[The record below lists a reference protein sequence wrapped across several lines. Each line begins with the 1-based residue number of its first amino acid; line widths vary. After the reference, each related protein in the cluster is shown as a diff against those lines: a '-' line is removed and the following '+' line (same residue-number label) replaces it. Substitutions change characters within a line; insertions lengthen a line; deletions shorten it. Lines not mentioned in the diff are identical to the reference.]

1 MTFAERNKHKVSLA
15 FQTFLRSVG
24 LLKAL
29 FDEPRRNFCARAGI
43 LSAGVKTM
51 KVTGFMLTLG
61 AGMAAGAMASL
72 MLPQNKEPRKTMQR
86 AANSIDKAV
95 SQKMQE
101 MS

>member
-1 MTFAERNKHKVSLA
+1 
-15 FQTFLRSVG
+15 
-24 LLKAL
+24 
-29 FDEPRRNFCARAGI
+29 
-43 LSAGVKTM
+43 M